1 MRFPYLFVLVI
12 LWGCE
17 KLEWSPSDSEWTPS
31 DVILQD
37 YPPFLPDS
45 LDIVMSNDVLE
56 RAFQMATM
64 EWTPVNPVPME
75 GGRFYS
81 KGQTVKGVPYSSVK
95 EINTYL
101 FQDVSYY
108 TFMTAVH
115 NPRSVLY
122 TENISHAPYH
132 GKNCAPYYGAVCSSA
147 VMYALGISTPYYVS
161 QIIRLPSMER
171 IDNQEIDSLRVC
183 DVIAKSGHVQLVF
196 DVEHQADT
204 LFRITTFE
212 SSGRS
217 AHLSSYTKEQFKE
230 MWNKYRYVSYRY
242 LNLKYSE
249 ESTVYRRLGPVSYND
264 DLCPSKGDKSV
275 YRSTDNIII
284 NIFNPS
290 YDRIVLTNETT
301 KETASFAFDGDD
313 FMFTNLQ
320 PGMYSVLLKN
330 GSEKSAEV
338 SFEVI
343 DTSVFLSDG
352 NSDDCIVVNFR
363 SSSNPVYATFCDSVG
378 NSFYYYNLSTADKE
392 QGFIMLPKMDRQEYY
407 CKIVFKG
414 QYGRIINEPI
424 RMQ

>member
-196 DVEHQADT
+196 DVEHQAGGGAPV
-204 LFRITTFE
+204 I
-212 SSGRS
+212 
-217 AHLSSYTKEQFKE
+217 HILSQ
-230 MWNKYRYVSYRY
+230 
-242 LNLKYSE
+242 L
-249 ESTVYRRLGPVSYND
+249 
-264 DLCPSKGDKSV
+264 
-275 YRSTDNIII
+275 
-284 NIFNPS
+284 
-290 YDRIVLTNETT
+290 
-301 KETASFAFDGDD
+301 
-313 FMFTNLQ
+313 
-320 PGMYSVLLKN
+320 
-330 GSEKSAEV
+330 
-338 SFEVI
+338 
-343 DTSVFLSDG
+343 
-352 NSDDCIVVNFR
+352 
-363 SSSNPVYATFCDSVG
+363 
-378 NSFYYYNLSTADKE
+378 
-392 QGFIMLPKMDRQEYY
+392 
-407 CKIVFKG
+407 
-414 QYGRIINEPI
+414 
-424 RMQ
+424 